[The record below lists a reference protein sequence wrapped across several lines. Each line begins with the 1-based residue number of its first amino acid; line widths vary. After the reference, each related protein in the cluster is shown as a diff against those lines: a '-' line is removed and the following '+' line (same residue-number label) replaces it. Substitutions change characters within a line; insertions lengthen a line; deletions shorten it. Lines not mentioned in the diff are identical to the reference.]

1 MSEGILM
8 TPTARF
14 ACRILK
20 RSALVFAL
28 FFLVSCAAFADDVT
42 VSDGTFDCIVNWP
55 KIRNTRIK
63 NQDPQSLERAIRIFQ
78 GSVANMEYPA
88 GTILQLVPYEAMVK
102 RSAETF
108 PKTHGWEFFS
118 LDVSGSGT
126 KIRDRGDNVVNV
138 AQGVTCFSCHS
149 AAEKYDFVCEKGH
162 GCAPIPPNDE
172 QIASVQD
179 ADPRCTKK

>member
-1 MSEGILM
+1 M

-14 ACRILK
+14 ACRVLK
-20 RSALVFAL
+20 RSALVLAL
-28 FFLVSCAAFADDVT
+28 FFVVACDVFADDVAI
-42 VSDGTFDCIVNWP
+42 SDGTFDCIVNWP

-63 NQDPQSLERAIRIFQ
+63 NQDPQSLERAKRIFQ
-78 GSVANMEYPA
+78 DSVANAEYPA
-88 GTILQLVPYEAMVK
+88 GTILQLVPFEAMVK

-162 GCAPIPPNDE
+162 GCAPIPFNDE
-172 QIASVQD
+172 QIAKVQE

>member
-1 MSEGILM
+1 M
-8 TPTARF
+8 TPTARL
-14 ACRILK
+14 ASRILK

-28 FFLVSCAAFADDVT
+28 FFFVAGDVFADDVAI
-42 VSDGTFDCIVNWP
+42 SDGTFDCIVNWP

-63 NQDPQSLERAIRIFQ
+63 NQDLQSLERAMRIFRD
-78 GSVANMEYPA
+78 SVANVEYPT
-88 GTILQLVPYEAMVK
+88 GTILQLVPQEAMVK

-126 KIRDRGDNVVNV
+126 KIKDRGDNVVNV

-149 AAEKYDFVCEKGH
+149 AAQKYDFVCEKGH
-162 GCAPIPPNDE
+162 GCAPIPFNDE
-172 QIASVQD
+172 QIAKVQE